1 MDNTDIIERLAKVE
15 LKVENAINEIHVNKE
30 LAISVKEIATEL
42 KYMREEQN
50 KMNEEQNKMNDRL
63 KKIEDKPIK
72 DYEDTKAQIKKMIVA
87 FFGGIILTAL
97 GFALGLN
104 KFM

>member
-1 MDNTDIIERLAKVE
+1 MDNTDIIERLARAESKID
-15 LKVENAINEIHVNKE
+15 NAIADIKLNRE
-30 LAISVKEIATEL
+30 LAISTKEIATEL

-50 KMNEEQNKMNDRL
+50 KMNERL
-63 KKIEDKPIK
+63 KKIEEKPLK
-72 DYEDTKAQIKKMIVA
+72 DYEDTKAQVKKMVVA

>member
-15 LKVENAINEIHVNKE
+15 LKVENAINEIKVNKE

-50 KMNEEQNKMNDRL
+50 KMNDRL
-63 KKIEDKPIK
+63 KVIENKPLK
-72 DYEDTKAQIKKMIVA
+72 DYEDTKAQIKKMVVA

>member
-15 LKVENAINEIHVNKE
+15 LKVENAINEIKVNKE

-50 KMNEEQNKMNDRL
+50 KMNDRL
-63 KKIEDKPIK
+63 KVIEDKPLK
-72 DYEDTKAQIKKMIVA
+72 DYEDTKAQIKKMVVA

>member
-1 MDNTDIIERLAKVE
+1 MDSTDIIERLARAESKID
-15 LKVENAINEIHVNKE
+15 NAIADIKLNRE
-30 LAISVKEIATEL
+30 LAISTKEIATEL

-50 KMNEEQNKMNDRL
+50 KMNDRL
-63 KKIEDKPIK
+63 KKIEEKPLK
-72 DYEDTKAQIKKMIVA
+72 DYEEAKNQIKKMVIA

-97 GFALGLN
+97 GLSLGLN

>member
-30 LAISVKEIATEL
+30 LALSVKEIATEL

-50 KMNEEQNKMNDRL
+50 KMNDRL
-63 KKIEDKPIK
+63 KKIEDKPAKNWETIIK
-72 DYEDTKAQIKKMIVA
+72 T
-87 FFGGIILTAL
+87 ILTTVVSAL
-97 GFALGLN
+97 VGAGLTLLL
-104 KFM
+104 K

>member
-1 MDNTDIIERLAKVE
+1 MENTDIIERLAKVE
-15 LKVENAINEIHVNKE
+15 LKVENAINEIKVNKE

-50 KMNEEQNKMNDRL
+50 KMNDRL
-63 KKIEDKPIK
+63 KVIENKPLK
-72 DYEDTKAQIKKMIVA
+72 DYEDTKAQIKKMVVA

>member
-15 LKVENAINEIHVNKE
+15 LKVENAINEIKVNKE

-42 KYMREEQN
+42 KYMRED
-50 KMNEEQNKMNDRL
+50 QNKMNDRL
-63 KKIEDKPIK
+63 KKIEDKPLK
-72 DYEDTKAQIKKMIVA
+72 DYEDTKAQIKKMVVA

>member
-15 LKVENAINEIHVNKE
+15 LKVENAINEIKVNKE

-50 KMNEEQNKMNDRL
+50 KMNDRL
-63 KKIEDKPIK
+63 KIIENKPLK
-72 DYEDTKAQIKKMIVA
+72 EYEDTKAQIKKMVVA

>member
-15 LKVENAINEIHVNKE
+15 LKVENAINEIQVNKE

-42 KYMREEQN
+42 KYMR
-50 KMNEEQNKMNDRL
+50 EEQNKMNDRL

>member
-15 LKVENAINEIHVNKE
+15 LKVENAINEIKVNKE

-42 KYMREEQN
+42 KYMRED
-50 KMNEEQNKMNDRL
+50 QNKMNDRL
-63 KKIEDKPIK
+63 KKIEEKPLK
-72 DYEDTKAQIKKMIVA
+72 DYEEAKNQIKKMVIA
-87 FFGGIILTAL
+87 FFGGILLTAL
-97 GFALGLN
+97 GLSLGLN

>member
-1 MDNTDIIERLAKVE
+1 MENTEIIERLARAESKID
-15 LKVENAINEIHVNKE
+15 NAIADIKLNRE
-30 LAISVKEIATEL
+30 LAISTKEIATEL

-50 KMNEEQNKMNDRL
+50 KMNDRL
-63 KKIEDKPIK
+63 KKIEEKPLK
-72 DYEDTKAQIKKMIVA
+72 DYEEAKNQIKKMVIA

-97 GFALGLN
+97 GLSLGLN

>member
-15 LKVENAINEIHVNKE
+15 LKVENAINEIKVNKE

-50 KMNEEQNKMNDRL
+50 KMNDRL
-63 KKIEDKPIK
+63 KKIEDKPLK
-72 DYEDTKAQIKKMIVA
+72 DYEDTKAQIKKMVVA

>member
-15 LKVENAINEIHVNKE
+15 LKVENAINEIKVNKE

-42 KYMREEQN
+42 KYMREDQN
-50 KMNEEQNKMNDRL
+50 NMNDRL
-63 KKIEDKPIK
+63 KKIEDKPLK
-72 DYEDTKAQIKKMIVA
+72 DYEDTKAQIKKMVVA

>member
-15 LKVENAINEIHVNKE
+15 LKVENAINEIKVNKE

-50 KMNEEQNKMNDRL
+50 KMNDRL
-63 KKIEDKPIK
+63 KKIEEKPLK
-72 DYEDTKAQIKKMIVA
+72 DYEDTKAQIKKMVVA